1 MRDLMKIIKDILDK
15 LPDTAYN
22 EDDEYLEITSQ
33 LTGNEINEILNINY
47 DELFALLKKAV
58 TIHINTSEISGRNKS
73 FNTITYNKEKLD
85 TYTERLERYTDTNFE
100 FKISIDKNKFLKK
113 RNHNISNG
121 KSYLFFFEDK
131 LKSWLNDISYS
142 ELCRYFSKDNWI
154 LLLENEID
162 LSNSYF
168 KILGGN
174 NLDQLEIKS
183 NGDTKNLSYKIEKQK
198 ENCYYSSLSNLPPDI
213 FYFFDKSLTNDLEK
227 WLINYFNKIV
237 LKTIFIFIANRLEE
251 REGKKFIVIEGY
263 KIIKINIDK
272 IDKLDIAADDIKIA
286 MDLYN
291 WIYDV
296 KIPDRIEI
304 VRNVITRNSSL
315 SKTENIFEKFLNN
328 IENIYNSSRS
338 IFKTYIQDKMR
349 VYFEER
355 NNIELQI
362 YDRIKDL
369 DSEIKELMKVL
380 TSNIL
385 GVVGAIITVL
395 LSYLTRNIP
404 VNFIKLIMVG
414 SGIFI
419 VFNTLYHSIYIWGN
433 RKHII
438 YTYEN
443 FKDHCKSILDEDEI
457 NKITG
462 ENNDD
467 RSIMD
472 KKNMMFNAYF
482 WINIFLSIIFSIS
495 LICYGINLDMLLE
508 LLKFSLQ

>member
-1 MRDLMKIIKDILDK
+1 MRNLMKIINDILDK
-15 LPDTAYN
+15 LPDTTYS
-22 EDDEYLEITSQ
+22 EDGEYLEITSQ
-33 LTGNEINEILNINY
+33 LTGDEVNEILNINY
-47 DELFALLKKAV
+47 EELFAILKKAV
-58 TIHINTSEISGRNKS
+58 AIHVNSDEISGENNS
-73 FNTITYNKEKLD
+73 FNTSNYNKEELD
-85 TYTERLERYTDTNFE
+85 AYTKHLERYADKNFE
-100 FKISIDKNKFLKK
+100 FKINIDKNKFLKK
-113 RNHNISNG
+113 RNYDISSGN
-121 KSYLFFFEDK
+121 SYLFFFGDE
-131 LKSWLNDISYS
+131 LKNWLNDISYS
-142 ELCRYFSKDNWI
+142 KLCKYFSKDNWI

-162 LSNSYF
+162 LSNNYF
-168 KILGGN
+168 KILGRN
-174 NLDQLEIKS
+174 NLKDLEIKS

-213 FYFFDKSLTNDLEK
+213 FYFSDKSLNNNLEK

-263 KIIKINIDK
+263 KIIKTNIDK

-286 MDLYN
+286 MDLYD

-304 VRNVITRNSSL
+304 ARNVITRNSSL
-315 SKTENIFEKFLNN
+315 SKTKNIFEEFLNN
-328 IENIYNSSRS
+328 IENTYNSSRS

-349 VYFEER
+349 AYFEER

-362 YDRIKDL
+362 YDRMKDL
-369 DSEIKELMKVL
+369 DSEIKQLMKVL

-395 LSYLTRNIP
+395 LSYMTRNIP
-404 VNFIKLIMVG
+404 ASFIKFIMFG

-433 RKHII
+433 RGHII

-443 FKDHCKSILDEDEI
+443 FKNHCKSILYEDEI
-457 NKITG
+457 KKIAG
-462 ENNDD
+462 ENNDGK
-467 RSIMD
+467 SIMD
-472 KKNMMFNAYF
+472 KKNAMFNAYF
-482 WINIFLSIIFSIS
+482 GINIFVSAVFSIL
-495 LICYGINLDMLLE
+495 LIYYGVNLDILLE
-508 LLKFSLQ
+508 LLNF

>member
-1 MRDLMKIIKDILDK
+1 MRDLMKIIKDILDE

-22 EDDEYLEITSQ
+22 EDDEYLEIISQ
-33 LTGNEINEILNINY
+33 LTGDEINEILNVNY
-47 DELFALLKKAV
+47 DELFSILKNAV
-58 TIHINTSEISGRNKS
+58 TIYIYSDEVSGRNKS
-73 FNTITYNKEKLD
+73 FNNVTYNKEELN
-85 TYTERLERYTDTNFE
+85 TYTERFERYKDKNFE
-100 FKISIDKNKFLKK
+100 FKIDIDKNKFLKI
-113 RNHNISNG
+113 RNYNISNG
-121 KSYLFFFEDK
+121 KNYLFFFGDE
-131 LKSWLNDISYS
+131 LKNWLNDISYS
-142 ELCRYFSKDNWI
+142 ELYKYFSKDNWI

-162 LSNSYF
+162 LSNNYF

-174 NLDQLEIKS
+174 NLDELEIKA

-213 FYFFDKSLTNDLEK
+213 FYFSDKNLNNDLEK

-251 REGKKFIVIEGY
+251 REGKKFIIIEGY
-263 KIIKINIDK
+263 KIIKTNLDK
-272 IDKLDIAADDIKIA
+272 IDKLDIAADDIKIV

-349 VYFEER
+349 AYFEER

-369 DSEIKELMKVL
+369 DSEIKQLMKVL

-395 LSYLTRNIP
+395 LSYMTRNIP
-404 VNFIKLIMVG
+404 INFIKIIMFG

-433 RKHII
+433 RQHII
-438 YTYEN
+438 YTYKN
-443 FKDHCKSILDEDEI
+443 FKNHCKSILYKDEI
-457 NKITG
+457 KKITG

-472 KKNMMFNAYF
+472 KKNAMFNAYF
-482 WINIFLSIIFSIS
+482 WINIFVSIIFSIT
-495 LICYGINLDMLLE
+495 LIYYGFNLDMLLE
-508 LLKFSLQ
+508 LLKFSL

>member
-183 NGDTKNLSYKIEKQK
+183 NGDTKNL
-198 ENCYYSSLSNLPPDI
+198 
-213 FYFFDKSLTNDLEK
+213 
-227 WLINYFNKIV
+227 
-237 LKTIFIFIANRLEE
+237 
-251 REGKKFIVIEGY
+251 
-263 KIIKINIDK
+263 
-272 IDKLDIAADDIKIA
+272 
-286 MDLYN
+286 
-291 WIYDV
+291 
-296 KIPDRIEI
+296 
-304 VRNVITRNSSL
+304 
-315 SKTENIFEKFLNN
+315 
-328 IENIYNSSRS
+328 
-338 IFKTYIQDKMR
+338 
-349 VYFEER
+349 
-355 NNIELQI
+355 
-362 YDRIKDL
+362 
-369 DSEIKELMKVL
+369 
-380 TSNIL
+380 
-385 GVVGAIITVL
+385 
-395 LSYLTRNIP
+395 
-404 VNFIKLIMVG
+404 
-414 SGIFI
+414 
-419 VFNTLYHSIYIWGN
+419 
-433 RKHII
+433 
-438 YTYEN
+438 
-443 FKDHCKSILDEDEI
+443 
-457 NKITG
+457 
-462 ENNDD
+462 
-467 RSIMD
+467 
-472 KKNMMFNAYF
+472 
-482 WINIFLSIIFSIS
+482 
-495 LICYGINLDMLLE
+495 
-508 LLKFSLQ
+508 

>member
-1 MRDLMKIIKDILDK
+1 MRDLMKIIKDILDE
-15 LPDTAYN
+15 LPDTAYS

-33 LTGNEINEILNINY
+33 LTGYEVNEILNINY
-47 DELFALLKKAV
+47 DELFAILKRDV
-58 TIHINTSEISGRNKS
+58 TIHVNSVEISGRNKS
-73 FNTITYNKEKLD
+73 FNASNYNKEELD

-100 FKISIDKNKFLKK
+100 FKISINKNKFLKK
-113 RNHNISNG
+113 RNYNISNG

-142 ELCRYFSKDNWI
+142 ELCKYFSKDNLI

-162 LSNSYF
+162 LSNNYF
-168 KILGGN
+168 KILGKN
-174 NLDQLEIKS
+174 KLDDLEITT
-183 NGDTKNLSYKIEKQK
+183 NGDTKKLSYKIEKQK

-213 FYFFDKSLTNDLEK
+213 FYFSDKSINNDLEK

-251 REGKKFIVIEGY
+251 RDGKKFIVIEGY
-263 KIIKINIDK
+263 KIIKINIDE
-272 IDKLDIAADDIKIA
+272 IDKLDISAEDIKIA
-286 MDLYN
+286 MDLYD

-315 SKTENIFEKFLNN
+315 SKTENIFEKFLDN

-338 IFKTYIQDKMR
+338 IFRTYIQDKMR
-349 VYFEER
+349 AYFEER

-369 DSEIKELMKVL
+369 DNEIKQLMKVL

-385 GVVGAIITVL
+385 GVVGVVITVL
-395 LSYLTRNIP
+395 VSYMAKEIP
-404 VNFIKLIMVG
+404 VRFIKLIMVG

-433 RKHII
+433 REHII

-443 FKDHCKSILDEDEI
+443 FKNHCKSILHEDEI
-457 NKITG
+457 KKITG
-462 ENNDD
+462 KNNAD

-472 KKNMMFNAYF
+472 KKNVMFNAYF
-482 WINIFLSIIFSIS
+482 WINIFLSIVFSIS
-495 LICYGINLDMLLE
+495 LIHYGINLDMLLK
-508 LLKFSLQ
+508 LLNF